1 MLTRRVVAA
10 VLAASILSML
20 AAAPAAAAKPIKP
33 NPQPAGERPLTT
45 EEQAASDRRVA
56 AALAHVNSVLASGQ
70 DLVSLACVTPNAAPG
85 STEAA
90 ALAAECPPPQG
101 FLGVEARDQTFG
113 HYCGPAVGQVIAN
126 YSWAIG
132 PGVNKYTQGRIA
144 GWMGTDTFGQ
154 TDAPRLE
161 DGLEAATAG
170 APRKPPGWDWVVT
183 NLTDI
188 DGDRSTGDELHAFL
202 RSNISVS
209 KMPMAIPVKPHA
221 STSAFNLPS
230 WPKPVSSVGHWIAAY
245 GWLGNWTG
253 TDTARLYYTDS
264 SKDEGGATGKFWV
277 PTRVAAFLIGEHTKR
292 FVW

>member
-1 MLTRRVVAA
+1 MPSRRT
-10 VLAASILSML
+10 LAAML
-20 AAAPAAAAKPIKP
+20 ASAILIMLAVAPAVAAKPTKP
-33 NPQPAGERPLTT
+33 IPAPAGERPLTA

-56 AALAHVNSVLASGQ
+56 AAMANAATLDGSGEN
-70 DLVSLACVTPNAAPG
+70 LVSLACVTPNAAPAD
-85 STEAA
+85 TEALAIA
-90 ALAAECPPPQG
+90 ATCPPPQG
-101 FLGVEARDQTFG
+101 FLNVEARDQAFG

-126 YSWAIG
+126 YSWAMG
-132 PGVNKYTQGRIA
+132 PGANKYTQGRIA
-144 GWMGTDTFGQ
+144 GWMGTDAFGQ

-170 APRKPPGWDWVVT
+170 SPRKPPGWDWVVT
-183 NLTDI
+183 NLLDTDR
-188 DGDRSTGDELHAFL
+188 DGTTGDQLHAYL

-221 STSAFNLPS
+221 FNSAHNLPS
-230 WPKPVSSVGHWIAAY
+230 WPKPVNSVGHWIAAY

-264 SKDEGGATGKFWV
+264 SKDEGGATGKFWL
-277 PTRVAAFLIGEHTKR
+277 PTRVAALLVGEHTDR